1 LRRHS
6 LAVLALLVA
15 LGGCGTA
22 TQYPNQPLAAG
33 ASNPAGQAVDIPPT
47 RPAIVMSFSGGG
59 SRAAALALFVLQEL
73 RRHPDGEPGRT
84 LLDDVVVV
92 SSVSG
97 GSVTAAQFGL
107 YGAAGLDRMVPD
119 FLALDNMAAL
129 EWQAAS
135 PVTWFRLLSGR
146 YTRVQVVRDLFDRQ
160 LFHGATFAQMVRP
173 GAPMVILN
181 ATDMGSGEVFAFTSE
196 RFNDICSDLSA
207 LPVSVGVAASSAV
220 PIVLSPVDLRNDAV
234 GCAGNLPP
242 AQWISDMLT
251 KRYPRYLDVEELKRA
266 RYANSLRHGP
276 DAYRPIDY
284 LHLLDGGLA
293 DNVGAHSLLDVLTSP
308 HGSLRMLNAIN
319 TGKLRRVAVIEVNA
333 RSDPSNSLSAQPE
346 TPGVLSMVNSVIS
359 NPIDA
364 ATSGNATEL
373 RTLLNE
379 LRDGASNAPP
389 DALLGG
395 TRVYDI
401 EVDFDQFLP
410 DQTALRDQ
418 VKNVPTSWTISS
430 ADIQALDQAAQLL
443 LHQHPCFQALLFD
456 VHDPTGNASDACP
469 QPAPLMLRPP
479 QPTTARTAARTTTR

>member
-1 LRRHS
+1 LLRDK
-6 LAVLALLVA
+6 LAALALL
-15 LGGCGTA
+15 LTIGGCGAA

-33 ASNPAGQAVDIPPT
+33 ASNPAGQPLDIPPT

-59 SRAAALALFVLQEL
+59 SRAAALALFVLEEL

-107 YGAAGLDRMVPD
+107 FGAAGLDRLVPD
-119 FLALDNMAAL
+119 FLALDNMATL

-135 PVTWFRLLSGR
+135 PVTWVRLVSGR

-196 RFNDICSDLSA
+196 RFNDICSDMSA

-220 PIVLSPVDLRNDAV
+220 PIVLSPVDLRNYAV
-234 GCAGNLPP
+234 GCTGNLPP
-242 AQWISDMLT
+242 AQWISDMLN

-266 RYANSLRHGP
+266 RYANALRHGP

-319 TGKLRRVAVIEVNA
+319 TGNVRRIVVIEVNA
-333 RSDPSNSLSAQPE
+333 RSDPSNSLSTQPE

-364 ATSGNATEL
+364 ATAGNATEL
-373 RTLLNE
+373 RTLLSE
-379 LRDGASNAPP
+379 LRDAASNAPP

-410 DQTALRDQ
+410 DQTMLRDQ
-418 VKNVPTSWTISS
+418 VKNIPTAWTIKP
-430 ADIQALDQAAQLL
+430 ADIEALDQAAQLL
-443 LHQHPCFQALLFD
+443 LHQHPCFQVLLFD
-456 VHDPTGNASDACP
+456 VHDPAGNTSDACP
-469 QPAPLMLRPP
+469 QPVPMVPRPP
-479 QPTTARTAARTTTR
+479 QRTAARTATR

>member
-1 LRRHS
+1 MSPLLRHR
-6 LAVLALLVA
+6 LAALALLLA
-15 LGGCGTA
+15 LGGCGGA

-33 ASNPAGQAVDIPPT
+33 AANPAGQALDIPPT

-73 RRHPDGEPGRT
+73 RRHSDGEPGRT

-107 YGAAGLDRMVPD
+107 YGAAGLDRLVPD
-119 FLALDNMAAL
+119 FLALDNMATL
-129 EWQAAS
+129 EWQAAD
-135 PVTWFRLLSGR
+135 PVTWLRLVSGR

-160 LFHGATFAQMVRP
+160 LFHGATFAQMDRP

-181 ATDMGSGEVFAFTSE
+181 ATDMGSGEVFAFTAE
-196 RFNDICSDLSA
+196 RFNDICSDLAS

-242 AQWISDMLT
+242 AQWISAMLT
-251 KRYPRYLDVEELKRA
+251 KPYPRYLDVEEFKRA
-266 RYANSLRHGP
+266 RYANALRHGP
-276 DAYRPIDY
+276 DAYRQIDY

-319 TGKLRRVAVIEVNA
+319 SGKVRRIAVIEVNA
-333 RSDPSNSLSAQPE
+333 RSDPSNSLSTLPE
-346 TPGVLSMVNSVIS
+346 TPGVLSMVNTVIS

-364 ATSGNATEL
+364 ATSGNATEM
-373 RTLLNE
+373 RTLLSE
-379 LRDGASNAPP
+379 LRDAANNAPP
-389 DALLGG
+389 DARFGG
-395 TRVYDI
+395 TQIYDI

-410 DQTALRDQ
+410 DETALRDT
-418 VKNVPTSWTISS
+418 VKNIPTAWTLKP
-430 ADIQALDQAAQLL
+430 ADLEALDQAARLL
-443 LHQHPCFQALLFD
+443 LHQHPCFQVLLFD
-456 VHDPTGNASDACP
+456 MHDPAGNASDACP
-469 QPAPLMLRPP
+469 QPTPALHQFARRGERPS
-479 QPTTARTAARTTTR
+479 ASR

>member
-1 LRRHS
+1 MLRPK
-6 LAVLALLVA
+6 LAALALLLA
-15 LGGCGTA
+15 LGGCGAA

-33 ASNPAGQAVDIPPT
+33 ASNPAGQALDIPPT

-73 RRHPDGEPGRT
+73 RRHSDGEPGRT

-107 YGAAGLDRMVPD
+107 FGAAGLDRLLPD
-119 FLALDNMAAL
+119 FLALDNMATL
-129 EWQAAS
+129 EWQAAN
-135 PVTWFRLLSGR
+135 PVTWVRLVSGR

-181 ATDMGSGEVFAFTSE
+181 ATDMGSGEVFAFTAE

-234 GCAGNLPP
+234 GCTGNLPP
-242 AQWISDMLT
+242 AQWISDMLN

-266 RYANSLRHGP
+266 RYANALRHGP

-319 TGKLRRVAVIEVNA
+319 TGNVRRVVVIEVNA
-333 RSDPSNSLSAQPE
+333 RSDPSNSLSTQPE

-364 ATSGNATEL
+364 ATAGNATEL
-373 RTLLNE
+373 RTLLSE
-379 LRDGASNAPP
+379 LRDAASNAPP

-418 VKNVPTSWTISS
+418 VKNIPTAWTIKP
-430 ADIQALDQAAQLL
+430 ADIEALDQAAQLL
-443 LHQHPCFQALLFD
+443 LHQHPCFQVLLFD
-456 VHDPTGNASDACP
+456 VHDPAGNTNDACP
-469 QPAPLMLRPP
+469 QPAPMVPRPP
-479 QPTTARTAARTTTR
+479 QRTAARTATR